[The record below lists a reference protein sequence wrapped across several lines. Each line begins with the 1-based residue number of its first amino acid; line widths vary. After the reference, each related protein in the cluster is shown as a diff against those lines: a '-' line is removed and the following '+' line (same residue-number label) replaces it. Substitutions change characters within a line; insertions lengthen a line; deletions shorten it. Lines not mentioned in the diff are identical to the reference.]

1 MFPTLGK
8 ANVGFVVEVVSGL
21 VTGVGWVVGN
31 ENVDAGVGVGLKVV
45 AGGGAGVA
53 VLEKKLGT
61 AVLVAVGG
69 CSGFTVEAGVVMVA
83 GLAKKLGT
91 ADCAGAERVVNG
103 AGARDGVANVFFTGS
118 LVSIVAVGSVVGFS
132 CVGVVEGRVNGL
144 EVVVQVAEVVVG
156 GLNDTTGPGAGAG
169 EGFFS
174 FSVAFLW
181 S

>member
-21 VTGVGWVVGN
+21 VAGVGWLVGN
-31 ENVDAGVGVGLKVV
+31 EKVDAGVGVELEVV

-53 VLEKKLGT
+53 GLEKKLGT

-69 CSGFTVEAGVVMVA
+69 CSGFTVEAGVVVVV

-91 ADCAGAERVVNG
+91 ADCAGAGTVINGVGTG
-103 AGARDGVANVFFTGS
+103 AGVTNVFLAGS
-118 LVSIVAVGSVVGFS
+118 LVSVVVGLVVGLG
-132 CVGVVEGRVNGL
+132 CVEAVEGRVKGL
-144 EVVVQVAEVVVG
+144 EVVVLVAEIVVG